1 MCLLPLNIWVFGGI
15 IVDAAVCQIIAYN
28 ELTEAKKERS
38 RDVMRQ
44 LIKYRNDINIKAKAI
59 MEKEGLKFEE

>member
-1 MCLLPLNIWVFGGI
+1 MCLLPLNIWLFGGI
-15 IVDAAVCQIIAYN
+15 IVDAAVCQIIIYN
-28 ELTEAKKERS
+28 ELTEAKRERS

-44 LIKYRNDINIKAKAI
+44 LIKYRNDRIREAKAI